1 MNALEQYEDKAVKVG
16 EVTQSASMAQQKT
29 SIEKD

>member
-1 MNALEQYEDKAVKVG
+1 MNALEQYEDKAVKVS